1 MGPLSLGR
9 PKWEGATWT
18 KGAHRWRPP
27 PWRAKASLGE
37 TLGRPP
43 PREETLGRTPRG
55 CPLLQGGCP
64 PPPPINSGGGGTR
77 FTHNRN
83 CSLPKGCPL
92 LLPLIRLDLISTID
106 SNCCSSLLSLLR
118 RRRALDGGALP
129 DLPHRTCG
137 STIERSCVR
146 PLFEGSRLDQDLFVG
161 LTWWPRSVRGRV
173 HLHASPT
180 LHRVFR
186 CKRSATVERLQE
198 GKLDRT
204 SSHLHLPRSV
214 LGFDS

>member
-27 PWRAKASLGE
+27 LEGQGLLRGNPRA
-37 TLGRPP
+37 PP
-43 PREETLGRTPRG
+43 SREETLGRTPRG

-118 RRRALDGGALP
+118 RCRALDGGALP
-129 DLPHRTCG
+129 DLPHRMCG
-137 STIERSCVR
+137 STVERSYVR
-146 PLFEGSRLDQDLFVG
+146 PLFEGSHGDQDLFVG
-161 LTWWPRSVRGRV
+161 ATW
-173 HLHASPT
+173 
-180 LHRVFR
+180 
-186 CKRSATVERLQE
+186 
-198 GKLDRT
+198 
-204 SSHLHLPRSV
+204 
-214 LGFDS
+214 